1 MVCVMRHPRG
11 LNFANERKVW
21 HLRVQKNMSWESI
34 AAEVVNLQGA
44 PSTADLVKRAYK
56 KFNGAVGRS
65 VYKFARC
72 GRKRWKMTT
81 DVQHFIL
88 AKLLQIRKKQ
98 VCTSTTLQEV
108 LAKEKGVNV
117 SDATIRKFLRRKGYR
132 WLPRAQK
139 PAYSA
144 MDQQLRLRFCKAV
157 LRLSEKQLDEKL
169 SLSMDGVILTIPPND
184 AIERKNVC
192 RHGETHMYRR
202 VNEAAS
208 PHLSGAC
215 NYPCQ
220 VPMARCVP
228 LWGGISKGGCAEV
241 IMHANRKLTGAEW
254 AAAVTKG
261 KLIDTIKRLSPSG
274 KRPWHVLCDNER
286 FLDASVSRAALARKG
301 IKLWRN
307 PPRSPDLNPVE
318 LFWSW
323 LRRDLRRRD
332 LEDLHRR
339 REPPNKA
346 AYRARARAVLR
357 SKKAKVVAASITKS
371 FRKTCQ
377 RLVDLGGAHSGS

>member
-1 MVCVMRHPRG
+1 
-11 LNFANERKVW
+11 
-21 HLRVQKNMSWESI
+21 
-34 AAEVVNLQGA
+34 
-44 PSTADLVKRAYK
+44 
-56 KFNGAVGRS
+56 
-65 VYKFARC
+65 
-72 GRKRWKMTT
+72 
-81 DVQHFIL
+81 
-88 AKLLQIRKKQ
+88 
-98 VCTSTTLQEV
+98 
-108 LAKEKGVNV
+108 
-117 SDATIRKFLRRKGYR
+117 
-132 WLPRAQK
+132 
-139 PAYSA
+139 
-144 MDQQLRLRFCKAV
+144 
-157 LRLSEKQLDEKL
+157 
-169 SLSMDGVILTIPPND
+169 
-184 AIERKNVC
+184 
-192 RHGETHMYRR
+192 MYRR

-215 NYPCQ
+215 NYPYQ

-261 KLIDTIKRLSPSG
+261 KLIDTIKRLNPSG

-301 IKLWRN
+301 IKLWHN

-332 LEDLHRR
+332 LEDLQRR
-339 REPPNKA
+339 REPPSKA
-346 AYRARARAVLR
+346 AYRARVRAVLR

-371 FRKTCQ
+371 FRKACQ
-377 RLVDLGGAHSGS
+377 RVVDLGGAHSGN

>member
-1 MVCVMRHPRG
+1 M
-11 LNFANERKVW
+11 
-21 HLRVQKNMSWESI
+21 
-34 AAEVVNLQGA
+34 
-44 PSTADLVKRAYK
+44 
-56 KFNGAVGRS
+56 
-65 VYKFARC
+65 
-72 GRKRWKMTT
+72 
-81 DVQHFIL
+81 
-88 AKLLQIRKKQ
+88 
-98 VCTSTTLQEV
+98 CTSTTLQAV
-108 LAKEKGVNV
+108 LAKAKGVNV

-144 MDQQLRLRFCKAV
+144 MDKQLRIRFCKAV
-157 LRLSEKQLDEKL
+157 LRLSKKQLDEKL

-184 AIERKNVC
+184 AIGRKNVC
-192 RHGETHMYRR
+192 RHGETHMCKRA
-202 VNEAAS
+202 NEAAS
-208 PHLSGAC
+208 PHLSGVC

-228 LWGGISKGGCAEV
+228 LWSGMSKGGCAEV
-241 IMHANRKLTGAEW
+241 IMDTNRKLTGAEW

-261 KLIDTIKRLSPSG
+261 KLIDAIKRLNPNG
-274 KRPWHVLCDNER
+274 KRPCHVLCDNAR
-286 FLDASVSRAALARKG
+286 FLDASVSRAALSRKG
-301 IKLWRN
+301 IKLWHN

-339 REPPNKA
+339 REPPNKV
-346 AYRARARAVLR
+346 AYRARVRAVLR
-357 SKKAKVVAASITKS
+357 SKKAKVVAATITKS

-377 RLVDLGGAHSGS
+377 RVVDLGGAHSGN